1 MTFFSRLS
9 DIVTCNLTEL
19 LRASD
24 DPATALVEII
34 GEMEEGVA
42 GARRSVATA
51 SENAQR
57 LRGEIDTLESQVAS
71 LRETARQAVS
81 NSREED
87 ARRALLRKQE
97 AEDVAAGLTQE
108 FAAAV
113 ATRDH
118 LETMLRALQAR
129 LADARRKQSEL
140 ASGGELAEDEERT
153 YTMTMPADVRS
164 EAIEE
169 ELAQLKREM
178 ASSKEDTK

>member
-1 MTFFSRLS
+1 MTHFSRLS
-9 DIVTCNLTEL
+9 DIVTCNLTDI
-19 LRASD
+19 LRDSD
-24 DPATALVEII
+24 DPAAALAEII

-42 GARRSVATA
+42 GARRSVTTA
-51 SENAQR
+51 SDNAQR
-57 LRGEIDTLESQVAS
+57 LRGEIDTLETQVES
-71 LRETARQAVS
+71 LRSAARQALGDG
-81 NSREED
+81 REEE
-87 ARRALLRKQE
+87 ARQSLLRKQE

-129 LADARRKQSEL
+129 LADARRKQQEL
-140 ASGGELAEDEERT
+140 TSGAEAEEEGERS

-169 ELAQLKREM
+169 ELAQLKRELGN
-178 ASSKEDTK
+178 D